1 MGLFSN
7 EAFAAIKVKNYKYF
21 LAYRFSMTTATL
33 MQSVIVGWQIY
44 FLTKSVLLL
53 GFIGLAEVVPQ
64 VCIALFAG
72 HYIDIWDRKK

>member
-1 MGLFSN
+1 
-7 EAFAAIKVKNYKYF
+7 
-21 LAYRFSMTTATL
+21 MTTATL